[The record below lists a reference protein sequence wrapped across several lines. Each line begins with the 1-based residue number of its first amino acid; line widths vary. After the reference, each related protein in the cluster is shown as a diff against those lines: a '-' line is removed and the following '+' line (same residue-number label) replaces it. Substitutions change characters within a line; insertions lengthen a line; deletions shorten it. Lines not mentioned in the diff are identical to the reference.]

1 MCVCVLSCFGH
12 VQLFVTLRTVTHQA
26 PLSMGFSSKHTGVG
40 YHALLQGIFPTQG
53 SNLHLLT
60 SPAFAGRFF
69 TTSATWEAPQFP
81 YLSHFSLSAAS
92 SKDMRLLL
100 ICSSI
105 FFSLSLTLPDSFL
118 LLPKTQF
125 QIHSHIV
132 RFLLWQH
139 FISNI
144 WTILEAKIHTQ
155 EPTIYAVVYF
165 A

>member
-1 MCVCVLSCFGH
+1 MDYSPPGSW
-12 VQLFVTLRTVTHQA
+12 
-26 PLSMGFSSKHTGVG
+26 SMGFSSKNTGVG

-60 SPAFAGRFF
+60 SPASAGRFF

-81 YLSHFSLSAAS
+81 YFPHFSLSAAF
-92 SKDMRLLL
+92 SKDMSLLL

-105 FFSLSLTLPDSFL
+105 SFSLSLTLLDYFL
-118 LLPKTQF
+118 VLPKTQF
-125 QIHSHIV
+125 QIHSHIF

-139 FISNI
+139 FISSI
-144 WTILEAKIHTQ
+144 CTILEAKTHTQ
-155 EPTIYAVVYF
+155 ELTIYAVVYF